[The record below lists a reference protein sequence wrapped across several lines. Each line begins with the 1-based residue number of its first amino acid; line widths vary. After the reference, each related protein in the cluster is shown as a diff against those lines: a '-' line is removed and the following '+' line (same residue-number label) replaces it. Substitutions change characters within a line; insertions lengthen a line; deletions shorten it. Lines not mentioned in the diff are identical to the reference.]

1 MVEVRYLSVALLAT
15 KGIRSGAKGNI
26 AEIYISLPGVR
37 IGLQKNIL
45 QTVTFVKRF
54 RSFKIW
60 FV

>member
-1 MVEVRYLSVALLAT
+1 MVEVRYLSVALLVT
-15 KGIRSGAKGNI
+15 KGIRSSAKGNI